1 MSGETTYKNSVLKEI
16 LADVHPG
23 IPIQCDKTYASILML
38 DIGEPIPCV
47 MDAAFRQRLKDHTAS
62 QLVPEETIQDKYA
75 DFTLAHDLV
84 ILRNERNTR
93 LVASDVYALPDFPH
107 PTDAVRQA
115 WLDYRIALRNITTTY
130 PTPVTDD
137 DDNLIGIDWPVKPT
151 DMPAGVTGATGMT
164 GQ

>member
-23 IPIQCDKTYASILML
+23 IPITCDKTYASILMQ

-62 QLVPEETIQDKYA
+62 RLVPEETIQDKYA
-75 DFTLAHDLV
+75 DFTLAHNLV
-84 ILRNERNTR
+84 ILRSERYTR
-93 LVASDVYALPDFPH
+93 LTDSDLFGLADYPFSSDVVKQEWFTY
-107 PTDAVRQA
+107 RQA
-115 WLDYRIALRNITTTY
+115 LRDITKTY
-130 PTPVTDD
+130 PNPVTDD
-137 DDNLIGIDWPVKPT
+137 DDNLIGIDWPTKPT
-151 DMPAGVTGATGMT
+151 DAVTGMT